1 MPKLAELADILF
13 SDGSNSLEHHTD
25 CTVTWKNSVI
35 EQTASG
41 VSGRYRKP
49 DHDDMEVSITSNIIE
64 SGDMEGFEDVA
75 LSIEAADCIFLSGI
89 SVGIKNDIVES
100 TLKGANFPLRAYGHT
115 DVDVSIDSQVLFT
128 ATITPGTYTV
138 DHAYHNKIADA
149 VENKTALAVII
160 TSTYCVISGSF
171 FVSEISN
178 DGKDGDFVGT
188 SYKLVPNGAV
198 TLTAGAPDDT
208 WMSAMIGA
216 YIGKAELTC
225 TITTPTYLAEGQ
237 FLVSEIPFS
246 AKDGSFNDGK
256 FTLVPNGDVT
266 ITPFAVTSA

>member
-1 MPKLAELADILF
+1 MSKLAELADILF
-13 SDGSNSLEHHTD
+13 SDGTNSLTHHTD

-35 EQTASG
+35 EGLGSG
-41 VSGRYRKP
+41 TSGRYRKP
-49 DHDDMEVSITSNIIE
+49 DHDDMEVSITSNIIA

-75 LSIEAADCIFLSGI
+75 ITLEGDDVIFLSGV

-100 TLKGANFPLRAYGHT
+100 TLKGANFPLREYGHT

-128 ATITPGTYTV
+128 ATVTPGTYTV
-138 DHAYHNKIADA
+138 DHAYHNSIADA
-149 VENKTALAVII
+149 VENKTALAVSIV
-160 TSTYCVISGSF
+160 STYATISGSF

-198 TLTAGAPDDT
+198 TLTAGATDDD

-216 YIGKAELTC
+216 YIAKSKLTC
-225 TITTPTYLAEGQ
+225 TITTPTYLAEGD
-237 FLVSEIPFS
+237 FIVSEIPFS

-256 FTLVPNGDVT
+256 FTLLPSGDVT